1 VALAVVILTNMAM
14 EAVAVREL
22 LKPQLHQMMLLFLHS
37 LLVVQVE
44 VAAAAQMPLTG
55 RQLTLAVVQ
64 VEHLMVALVALVVR
78 LLIHLLVTAAVVQQ
92 EAVLAVVAVVVEA
105 LAEALLQIT
114 QLQPTAAVA
123 QVPQHEF

>member
-1 VALAVVILTNMAM
+1 VVLGTNLALVVQVVA
-14 EAVAVREL
+14 EL
-22 LKPQLHQMMLLFLHS
+22 IKTQSHQLMLLFLHS